1 MNTVVW
7 ECGSEGAGE
16 EGVHLQ
22 DGMQSPESGIILEG
36 DRLGRRKWRRG
47 HGLEKKLRVGF

>member
-1 MNTVVW
+1 MVW